1 MTKDLKAYQLRIIS
15 RLIGLFCLQNDIIN
29 IIGKKL
35 LKADA
40 DILVKWIERMG
51 VENERQN
58 RNTVNKI

>member
-1 MTKDLKAYQLRIIS
+1 
-15 RLIGLFCLQNDIIN
+15 LIGLFCLQNDIIN

-51 VENERQN
+51 VENEWQN
-58 RNTVNKI
+58 RNTANKI